1 MENTPKFVTVEKYA
15 KLSVFLEKLSKR
27 LDSIEKSLKGID
39 GRVEKIEDYLDSTES
54 EASSS
59 ESDHPSNHGFGPK
72 PQPEVRHPSGD
83 SYTVVLSHGPYTVHR
98 RAGQDEVE
106 WEKTKKHLL
115 YQRVKFLNCTGVSGT
130 PEQLAYLKEM
140 YENCG
145 IPFDPTRF
153 SPPKT

>member
-1 MENTPKFVTVEKYA
+1 MENAEK
-15 KLSVFLEKLSKR
+15 LEKLTKKVDSMASLLKKL
-27 LDSIEKSLKGID
+27 LDRI
-39 GRVEKIEDYLDSTES
+39 EKIEDYLDSSES
-54 EASSS
+54 EASSECS
-59 ESDHPSNHGFGPK
+59 SHPSNYGFGPK
-72 PQPEVRHPSGD
+72 PEPVVRHPSGD

-115 YQRVKFLNCTGVSGT
+115 YQRVKFLNCTGVTGT